1 MKVPLLIAVLIAGAC
16 GTICRW
22 SIYLLLDKAVSTHFP
37 ATTLLINILGSFLAG
52 LLFVLFK
59 TRWSA
64 YAEYAPVVLVGFLGA
79 FTTFSTYALESARL
93 LTGGGGLHAVVSIL
107 AQNLLG
113 IGAACLGL
121 FCGKQ
126 IA

>member
-1 MKVPLLIAVLIAGAC
+1 MKFTLLIAVLLAGAC

-22 SIYLLLDKAVSTHFP
+22 GIYLAVDKVVSTEFP
-37 ATTLLINILGSFLAG
+37 ATTLLINIIGSFLAG
-52 LLFVLFK
+52 LIFVLFK
-59 TRWSA
+59 TKFAS
-64 YAEYAPVVLVGFLGA
+64 YAEYAPIVLVGFMGA

-93 LTGGGGLHAVVSIL
+93 LTGGAWGHAVVSIL

-121 FCGKQ
+121 VCGK
-126 IA
+126 AVA